1 MIITNT
7 NEVIELILSGNVV
20 TSQASFLSAYNEISL
35 SGMTPY
41 ETNGVSNNTTAVT
54 IMGSPSSGNQRQLR
68 EVNIRNNDTASITLT
83 IRYNDT
89 TNIRTIYRVVL
100 QPNETL
106 LYTQDSGWYVYDT
119 NSMKKLSTTH
129 VYQNANL
136 KMLDLFF
143 GQTGTTTT
151 LANSNYAVISLGKVD
166 KSYTQITLNYR
177 IFTAAVGVTF
187 AELAIYRVAQPMGVG
202 TTQSLY
208 RLGFTDTSSI
218 WTSIGSKTTSVT
230 VSNLKKG
237 DDLYV
242 VLASAVSTT
251 QPAFYSGNAADPLS
265 SVLSG
270 NNSAGV
276 ASRPS
281 LNEMYQTSTVSNTV
295 GSIYVSWQGS

>member
-20 TSQASFLSAYNEISL
+20 TSQASFLSAYNEISS

-68 EVNIRNNDTASITLT
+68 EVNIINNDTASITLT

-106 LYTQDSGWYVYDT
+106 LFTQDIGWYVYDSS
-119 NSMKKLSTTH
+119 SMKKLSTTH
-129 VYQNANL
+129 VYQSANL
-136 KMLDLFF
+136 KMPDLFF
-143 GQTGTTTT
+143 GTTGATTT
-151 LANSNYAVISLGKVD
+151 LANNNYAIISLGKVD

-177 IFTAAVGVTF
+177 ISTAAVGVVF
-187 AELAIYRVAQPMGVG
+187 AELAIYRVAQPMGIG
-202 TTQSLY
+202 TQQVMY
-208 RLGFTDTSSI
+208 RLGFTNTASI
-218 WTSIGSKTTSVT
+218 WTSIGAKTTSVS
-230 VSNLKKG
+230 VSNVKKG

-242 VLASAVSTT
+242 VLASSVSTT
-251 QPAFYSGNAADPLS
+251 QPVFYSGNAADPTS

-270 NNSAGV
+270 NNTVGGTY
-276 ASRPS
+276 RPS
-281 LNEMYQTSTVSNTV
+281 LNEMYLFSTFSNAV
-295 GSIYVSWQGS
+295 GSIHISWQGS